1 MKTIYALFTSALA
14 TVVVTLMALILTAC
28 SNEPQFATADAQAP
42 VVPTTLVYSIE
53 APDGF
58 DRNAIAHRK
67 NPNAKPETF
76 KIQGSESTISLSDAF
91 DETGFDEQFSLTDL
105 SLDDHAWSSE
115 ISVSEAVTCHA
126 VEDHAPIDE
135 SSYFLAENGRVWL
148 FSQLELPENS
158 VGLIQHI
165 WKLDGEEKHRV
176 ELLVK
181 GPTYRTA
188 SYKTMHAG
196 LVGKWTVEIA
206 TENGEILETVDF
218 QVQ

>member
-14 TVVVTLMALILTAC
+14 TVAITLMALILTAC
-28 SNEPQFATADAQAP
+28 SNEPQFAAADEQIP

-53 APDGF
+53 APSGF
-58 DRNAIAHRK
+58 DRDAIAYRK
-67 NPNAKPETF
+67 NPTDKPETF
-76 KIQGSESTISLSDAF
+76 KIKGSESTISLGDAF
-91 DETGFDEQFSLTDL
+91 AETEFEDPFSLTDL
-105 SLDDHAWSSE
+105 NLSDHAWSSE

-126 VEDHAPIDE
+126 VENHEAVDE
-135 SSYFLAENGRVWL
+135 SSFFLAENGRVWL
-148 FSQLELPENS
+148 YSQVELPENS

-165 WKLDGEEKHRV
+165 WKLNGEEQHRV

-188 SYKTMHAG
+188 SYKTMNTDLA
-196 LVGKWTVEIA
+196 GKWTVEIA
-206 TENGEILETVDF
+206 TENGEILEAVEF